1 MSMSRADDIVVSRR
15 HFVINLWGTG
25 AAAVVTHLSLVLV
38 LLLELLLVEIVC
50 KTFKKRTG
58 LEKSQHTYFVR

>member
-58 LEKSQHTYFVR
+58 